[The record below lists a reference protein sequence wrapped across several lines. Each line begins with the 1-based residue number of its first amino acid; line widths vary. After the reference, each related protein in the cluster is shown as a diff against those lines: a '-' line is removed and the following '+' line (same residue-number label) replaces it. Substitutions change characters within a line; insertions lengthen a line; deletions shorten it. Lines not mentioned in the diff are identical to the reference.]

1 MYKDYNCFWKL
12 YISLPTKNTLMHLFQ
27 IVFAYFIMLW
37 VPMFLSSLRLTL
49 VNAGFMLGY
58 APDDQLSCLKIAA
71 LMSID
76 LLLFILHPITLR
88 FRIAAIDTQQ
98 EAIRKSRDL
107 NQSEKYNKNVKK
119 LARMEN
125 QYASYKRLELNMET
139 IFQMTMSLLLYFY
152 AISSTTT
159 SNSLKAVFDKETTD
173 GAVDANNLCQ
183 ETTLLSTFYCQYLLS
198 IPSFLPEVDTKYI
211 IIVNIVL
218 SFLSFTK

>member
-1 MYKDYNCFWKL
+1 
-12 YISLPTKNTLMHLFQ
+12 
-27 IVFAYFIMLW
+27 MLW

-49 VNAGFMLGY
+49 VNTGLMLGY
-58 APDDQLSCLKIAA
+58 APDDQLSGLKMAA
-71 LMSID
+71 LMFFD
-76 LLLFILHPITLR
+76 LLFFVFHPVILR
-88 FRIAAIDTQQ
+88 FRISALDTQQ
-98 EAIRKSRDL
+98 EAIRKSRNL
-107 NQSEKYNKNVKK
+107 KQSEKYNKNVKN

-173 GAVDANNLCQ
+173 EAADANILCQ
-183 ETTLLSTFYCQYLLS
+183 ETTLFSTFYCQYLLS
-198 IPSFLPEVDTKYI
+198 VPSFLPDIDTKYI
-211 IIVNIVL
+211 IIANIIL

>member
-1 MYKDYNCFWKL
+1 
-12 YISLPTKNTLMHLFQ
+12 
-27 IVFAYFIMLW
+27 MLW

-49 VNAGFMLGY
+49 ENTGFMLGY
-58 APDDQLSCLKIAA
+58 APDDQLSGLKMAA
-71 LMSID
+71 LMFID
-76 LLLFILHPITLR
+76 LFLFILHPIILQ
-88 FRIAAIDTQQ
+88 FRISALDTQQ
-98 EAIRKSRDL
+98 EAIRKSRNL
-107 NQSEKYNKNVKK
+107 KQSEKYNKNVKN

-173 GAVDANNLCQ
+173 EAADANILCQ
-183 ETTLLSTFYCQYLLS
+183 ETTLFSTFYCQYLLS
-198 IPSFLPEVDTKYI
+198 VPSFLPDIDTKYI
-211 IIVNIVL
+211 IIANIIL